1 MYRISNSKLAGR
13 TDIGAFMEKSGS
25 ARSRTVTW
33 PYCWLA
39 LMARLLFS
47 GGIGI
52 FFTMIDLPD
61 IHHLPGLP

>member
-1 MYRISNSKLAGR
+1 MQGGI
-13 TDIGAFMEKSGS
+13 KSGKNLVKLVIF
-25 ARSRTVTW
+25 ALLCCAGLAAVT
-33 PYCWLA
+33 
-39 LMARLLFS
+39 LMARPLFS

>member
-1 MYRISNSKLAGR
+1 MQGGI
-13 TDIGAFMEKSGS
+13 KSGKNLVKLVIF
-25 ARSRTVTW
+25 ALLCCAGLAAV
-33 PYCWLA
+33 A